1 MAESDARVDLFLK
14 DIDHDAVDKRNA
26 IESEVDE
33 YIHTQLSAEEER
45 ARDQAEA
52 AVGARKNRL
61 EIEANRK
68 FAAAHNSAKRALSC
82 RRMEMEK
89 EVFNRARKALCAFTA
104 SPDYLPFLKKSIV
117 AMAAVITGDAV
128 VLVREQDLPLAQELK
143 TAFGR
148 ACEVEADPT
157 VEIGGCRV
165 RDLSNGL
172 LADDT
177 LEARLAA
184 QREWFLTHAKLSVND
199 QEEVG

>member
-1 MAESDARVDLFLK
+1 
-14 DIDHDAVDKRNA
+14 
-26 IESEVDE
+26 
-33 YIHTQLSAEEER
+33 
-45 ARDQAEA
+45 
-52 AVGARKNRL
+52 
-61 EIEANRK
+61 
-68 FAAAHNSAKRALSC
+68 
-82 RRMEMEK
+82 
-89 EVFNRARKALCAFTA
+89 
-104 SPDYLPFLKKSIV
+104 
-117 AMAAVITGDAV
+117 MAAVITGDAV